1 MAFLQEG
8 ILMFFRIAK
17 ITLCAIAILTG
28 FAIIG
33 LFTRPLLDAAK
44 VSDSKSDSVIP
55 QNCGAGI
62 AFAMLGGYRTLLA
75 DFVWIKGYI
84 DWERQDLSGCVSAID
99 LATTLDPDSVF
110 YWRFGA
116 GIIAFD
122 TPHWILRKLGTSDPA
137 RQAAVKRRQGI
148 QAIKFLDKALTRL
161 PNNTELILQKGQI
174 AISIGDFKLAE
185 ECYAKVVSVP
195 DPSVFSRRI
204 YAAVL
209 ERNGKFAQAKGILE
223 KILGETE
230 KDSPLVP
237 ILKKQIGTLQNLIEK
252 TSAKKADE

>member
-1 MAFLQEG
+1 M
-8 ILMFFRIAK
+8 
-17 ITLCAIAILTG
+17 TLKDTI
-28 FAIIG
+28 
-33 LFTRPLLDAAK
+33 K
-44 VSDSKSDSVIP
+44 
-55 QNCGAGI
+55 CGAGI
-62 AFAMLGGYRTLLA
+62 GIFAFAA
-75 DFVWIKGYI
+75 
-84 DWERQDLSGCVSAID
+84 LSAFAID
-99 LATTLDPDSVF
+99 VKIDTSKTRQTIDNFAAADAWSGYFVGQ
-110 YWRFGA
+110 Y
-116 GIIAFD
+116 FD
-122 TPHWILRKLGTSDPA
+122 ES
-137 RQAAVKRRQGI
+137 
-148 QAIKFLDKALTRL
+148 
-161 PNNTELILQKGQI
+161 QKGQI